1 MKKSVTLIL
10 AILILVV
17 LIAMLIFTNNKKAQ
31 EEADTS
37 SKMNTSTESSS
48 SDTTNENIP
57 VLSLTTNDI
66 TSVTVEVA
74 DETLTYIPGE
84 ENWSIQGYE
93 DYDLDQSSLNYKAK
107 TLLTLSASRKLEVTD
122 LSEYGLN
129 QPTKTATY
137 TLKDGTTIKLLIGNF
152 TLDQSNLY
160 VMLESDPSIVYMTP
174 SIIYN
179 CMESDISAFRN
190 TELETPESESISKIT
205 ISGTEFPSMTIGIN
219 DEQNGIITAYDLT
232 TDTLDHIDV
241 SNNSFDKLVNALPE
255 FTVDSFIADNV
266 TDLSAYGLDQP
277 KLHLIIE
284 FYDSS
289 IPLEEGT
296 LPATTTTLDFIW
308 GNELE
313 NGKIAFM
320 RTGENSVYAMDA
332 SFLDTFKEVA
342 TPFILSS
349 KFIELPNI
357 QNVKTIDIA
366 YTDATY
372 HIDVDDANTSY
383 ALNNKSIEK
392 DAFKALYRSVIGIYA
407 ELELETKSE
416 DTAPEVTI
424 TYTMQDG
431 STRAAIFTK
440 STSSQYYQTVL
451 HGNMIVGCSKTQL
464 SNLKV
469 ALDEALNASA

>member
-1 MKKSVTLIL
+1 MKKPVTLIL
-10 AILILVV
+10 AILILVILIVV
-17 LIAMLIFTNNKKAQ
+17 LMFSNNKTSQK
-31 EEADTS
+31 EASTSSESTGSDTS
-37 SKMNTSTESSS
+37 NES
-48 SDTTNENIP
+48 IP
-57 VLSLTTNDI
+57 VLSLTKDDI
-66 TSVTVEVA
+66 TSVTVEVSG
-74 DETLTYIPGE
+74 ETLTYLPGE

-93 DYDLDQSSLNYKAK
+93 DLDVDQSSLNYKAK
-107 TLLTLSASRKLEVTD
+107 TLLTLSASRQLDATN

-129 QPTKTATY
+129 EPTKTATY

-152 TLDQSNLY
+152 TLDKSNLY
-160 VMLESDPSIVYMTP
+160 VMLESNPSTVYMTP

-179 CMESDISAFRN
+179 CMESNISAFRN
-190 TELETPESESISKIT
+190 TELENPESESIAKIT
-205 ISGTEFPSMTIGIN
+205 ISGTEFVPMTIGIN

-255 FTVDSFIADNV
+255 FKVDSFIADNV
-266 TDLSAYGLDQP
+266 TDLSTYGLDQP

-313 NGKIAFM
+313 DGKIAFM
-320 RTGENSVYAMDA
+320 RTGETSVYAMDA
-332 SFLDTFKEVA
+332 NFLSTFKEVA
-342 TPFILSS
+342 TPFSLSS

-357 QNVKTIDIA
+357 QDVKAIDIA
-366 YTDATY
+366 YADSTY
-372 HIDVDDANTSY
+372 HIDVDETNASY

-407 ELELETKSE
+407 ELELEDKSE
-416 DTAPEVTI
+416 DITPEVTI

-440 STSSQYYQTVL
+440 STSSLYYQTTL
-451 HGNMIVGCSKTQL
+451 NGNMIVGCSKTQL
-464 SNLKV
+464 SNLKTT
-469 ALDEALNASA
+469 LDEALNASA